1 VSTPSSDLRVLQVL
15 GHNDRDGVGQA
26 SLELHRELARRGM
39 QVRTL
44 ALAPGREAGLSAV
57 VPTMSPSA
65 RSLAAHTQLRR
76 EQRWADVV
84 ILRGQVPAAA
94 AGLSRM
100 SGAPPTVLALTD
112 EPEVWSDVPIP
123 SRVMR
128 LLGRAAA
135 VVVTSPS
142 QTASADR
149 WHMDPADVHV
159 IPYGVTTTDVSD
171 SRRVASR
178 AALGLPADGVVAH
191 LTRPAA
197 DDDGLR
203 ARLEGLGVGI
213 TVIEPR
219 DDRIVHFGAPEPEDT
234 EELAVAAA
242 DVVVSTG
249 PETSGPPWELL
260 RGAAWGRAV
269 IVDRWPGRAPELRGA
284 LAELL
289 DDSTG
294 WTDLGDAI
302 TAGRAEIERRG
313 SAARR
318 RVAERFSMPTV
329 GAAWADLLGSLSDRR

>member
-1 VSTPSSDLRVLQVL
+1 
-15 GHNDRDGVGQA
+15 
-26 SLELHRELARRGM
+26 
-39 QVRTL
+39 
-44 ALAPGREAGLSAV
+44 
-57 VPTMSPSA
+57 
-65 RSLAAHTQLRR
+65 HTQLRR